1 MEKVLITSPE
11 KCTGCGTCELAC
23 SLSHEGECRPSV
35 ARVNVFR
42 FADGNNIPMMCF
54 QCEDAACIAVCK
66 PKALFRN
73 EETGIVDINEEKC
86 IGCRMCV
93 MACPFGN
100 IAFVRPYK
108 AAKKCDQCGGEPK
121 CAEFCPTKAIEYVLA
136 DSAVLAKKKDFSAK
150 MKQALQEVK

>member
-23 SLSHEGECRPSV
+23 SLAHEGECRPAS

-42 FADGNNIPMMCF
+42 FSDGTNIPMMCF
-54 QCEDAACIAVCK
+54 QCEDAACVSVCK
-66 PKALFRN
+66 PKALYRTDCGGLVEFD
-73 EETGIVDINEEKC
+73 EQKC

-100 IAFVRPYK
+100 IAIVRPDK
-108 AAKKCDQCGGEPK
+108 AAKKCDLCDGTPQ
-121 CAEFCPTKAIEYVLA
+121 CAEFCPTKAIEFVLA
-136 DSAVLAKKKDFSAK
+136 DSAVIAKKKDFSAK
-150 MKQALQEVK
+150 MKLALQEVK